1 MLSRFIYA
9 FANHI
14 RSSVED
20 AIIKKITEGAQ
31 KLDLF
36 LQTLPKEIDVD
47 KISSLNVSFVDEP
60 ILTNSSLE
68 LDISGLFVS
77 SNKTYAQ
84 NYLYKVSQLSNS
96 CDGAQKMLSITLD
109 EAVFNS
115 ASVIYFQVFFTKLQ
129 LYLCPIVWYLL
140 GVISWHIYS

>member
-1 MLSRFIYA
+1 M
-9 FANHI
+9 
-14 RSSVED
+14 ED

-47 KISSLNVSFVDEP
+47 KISSLNATFVDEP

-68 LDISGLFVS
+68 LDINGLFIP

-115 ASVIYFQVFFTKLQ
+115 ASVIYFQVIFT
-129 LYLCPIVWYLL
+129 LL
-140 GVISWHIYS
+140 SCICAP